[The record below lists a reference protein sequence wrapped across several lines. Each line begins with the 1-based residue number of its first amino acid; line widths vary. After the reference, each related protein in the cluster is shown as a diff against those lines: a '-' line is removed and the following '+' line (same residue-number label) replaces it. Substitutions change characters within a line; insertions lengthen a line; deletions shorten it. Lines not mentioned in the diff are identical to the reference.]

1 MVGID
6 ILMIVAG
13 LIGAFFEGQEK
24 YYFWGFGMLMFV
36 PILQQLN
43 ACKGTCLAATSAVY
57 NKIANITIVT
67 WIFYPIVWL
76 MAEGNNSL
84 APDHE
89 ALAYTVLDVIAK
101 SVFGFII
108 ISARNDAPAA
118 AAAAAPA
125 PAASAPEGGS
135 ML

>member
-1 MVGID
+1 
-6 ILMIVAG
+6 
-13 LIGAFFEGQEK
+13 
-24 YYFWGFGMLMFV
+24 MLMFV

-43 ACKGTCLAATSAVY
+43 ACKSTAPADTSALY

-84 APDHE
+84 APDKE

-101 SVFGFII
+101 SVFGFVI
-108 ISARNDAPAA
+108 ISARKEAPAA

-125 PAASAPEGGS
+125 PAASA
-135 ML
+135 